1 MSINELHS
9 SERVHIV
16 FVGKR
21 NSGKSS
27 LINAISGQD
36 ISIVSDTPGTTTDP
50 VKKVMEVSGIGPCV
64 IVDTAGFDD
73 VGELGSM
80 RVEKTRLAT
89 RSADLVVAVLNG
101 EDNDHTAEI
110 EFVKTLGCKNIL
122 YVLNKT
128 DIGNGDFDSVPEP
141 KIKVS
146 AFSGKGID
154 ELIKII
160 ATYAPEKIAEPTVTG
175 NLVKKGDTV
184 LLIMPQDESAPKGR
198 LILPQVQVIREL
210 LDKGAVP
217 VCTTLESLPDAM
229 ATLKGA
235 PDLVITDSQVFGKV
249 VEIIPNDWKLTS
261 FSVLFA
267 AYKGDIKLFING
279 AEAIDTLTT
288 GSKVLIAE
296 ACSHTTTD
304 ADVARVKIP
313 NLLHKKINPDIEI
326 TVVSGSDFPDD
337 VSGYDL
343 VIHCGACMFNKA
355 HVMSR
360 ADICAKSG
368 TPMTNYG
375 IAIAHLT
382 GILNRVILP
391 M

>member
-1 MSINELHS
+1 MNMNELHS

-50 VKKVMEVSGIGPCV
+50 VKKVMEITGIGPCV

-73 VGELGSM
+73 VGELGGM
-80 RVEKTRLAT
+80 RVEKTRLAV
-89 RSADLVVAVLNG
+89 RVADVVVAVLNA
-101 EDNDHTAEI
+101 EDDDHTAEI
-110 EFVKTLGCKNIL
+110 EFVKSLNCKNIL

-128 DIGNGDFDSVPEP
+128 DIGKGNFDSVPEP
-141 KIKVS
+141 KISVS
-146 AFSGKGID
+146 ASTGKDID
-154 ELIKII
+154 QLIKII
-160 ATYAPEKIAEPTVTG
+160 ATYAPEKIAEPTITG
-175 NLVKKGDTV
+175 NLVKAGDTV

-198 LILPQVQVIREL
+198 LILPQVQIIREL

-217 VCTTLESLPDAM
+217 LCATLESLATAM
-229 ATLKGA
+229 NTLKNA

-249 VEIIPNDWKLTS
+249 VEIIPSTWKLTS
-261 FSVLFA
+261 FSVLLA
-267 AYKGDIKLFING
+267 AYKGDIKLFTEG
-279 AEAIDTLTT
+279 AKAIDGLKS

-326 TVVSGSDFPDD
+326 TVVSGADFPED
-337 VSGYDL
+337 VSDYDL

-360 ADICAKSG
+360 ADICKRSG

-382 GILNRVILP
+382 GILDKIILP
-391 M
+391 E